1 MTTNELYLIMKS
13 RKDYLKNQIRSI
25 RQMEFLSEKNQ
36 QRMLVALEDELDLVQ
51 NKINDLIW

>member
-13 RKDYLKNQIRSI
+13 RKEYLKNQIKSI

>member
-13 RKDYLKNQIRSI
+13 RKEYLKNQIKSI

-51 NKINDLIW
+51 NKINDLVW